1 MERLAEVVQR
11 ATETLVSLGEQIAS
25 ENPTFQ
31 VGDSLGPLSS
41 GKRVYGRQEDLLLA
55 CNEVKVAGGS
65 MQRATLDFSGDT
77 LDVGRREAMAE
88 ASRALLIAVT
98 RLLVVVDAIDAHTPS
113 QTSIMVNYALWFSP
127 HCCTDSLQMEAKLKT
142 LYEVSSEAGLMRTV
156 RDCTPDI
163 TALTQL
169 AAQKFSVSHTPFSLQ
184 HCRRGL

>member
-1 MERLAEVVQR
+1 MVVQR

-41 GKRVYGRQEDLLLA
+41 RKRVYGRQEDLLLA

-77 LDVGRREAMAE
+77 LDAGRREAMAE

-98 RLLVVVDAIDAHTPS
+98 RLLAVVDTIDSHTPS

-127 HCCTDSLQMEAKLKT
+127 TCCTHSLLYYIQMEAKLKT
-142 LYEVSSEAGLMRTV
+142 LYEVSSEAELMRTV

-163 TALTQL
+163 TRLTQL
-169 AAQKFSVSHTPFSLQ
+169 AAQKFSVSHTPFSPQ
-184 HCRRGL
+184 H